1 MKLKVE
7 NDQIYSRKNVNK
19 LRKNVCQ
26 KILQNSKKI
35 FKTTSLL
42 SGGLHQ
48 TLKKSTSMRQ
58 LCSVCSH
65 NYAHIHIKPEMG
77 QTKESVP

>member
-1 MKLKVE
+1 
-7 NDQIYSRKNVNK
+7 
-19 LRKNVCQ
+19 
-26 KILQNSKKI
+26 
-35 FKTTSLL
+35 
-42 SGGLHQ
+42 
-48 TLKKSTSMRQ
+48 MRR

>member
-1 MKLKVE
+1 MTRIIAGE
-7 NDQIYSRKNVNK
+7 MSNK
-19 LRKNVCQ
+19 LLKNVCQ
-26 KILQNSKKI
+26 KYCEILRKNI
-35 FKTTSLL
+35 NIPTP
-42 SGGLHQ
+42 GGLHK

>member
-1 MKLKVE
+1 MFSK
-7 NDQIYSRKNVNK
+7 KNT
-19 LRKNVCQ
+19 R
-26 KILQNSKKI
+26 KI
-35 FKTTSLL
+35 FKKNKKIKNTSLL

-48 TLKKSTSMRQ
+48 TLKKSTSMRR